1 MTLLAVLGTVA
12 LYAPFLGIAAIL
24 GFSRLRRSTRDRGAR
39 NRRSMHRLS
48 GSLVAMGLGFQ
59 QLQLFYRPSMAYVLE
74 AKQDEDADED
84 DAAEPETPL
93 AHFHRQLRRIRRG
106 EKVDRL
112 VLRL

>member
-24 GFSRLRRSTRDRGAR
+24 GFSRLRRSTKDRGAR
-39 NRRSMHRLS
+39 NRRSLHLLS
-48 GSLVAMGLGFQ
+48 GSLVSLGLAFQ

-74 AKQDEDADED
+74 AKQGEDADED

-106 EKVDRL
+106 ERVETL